1 MNEKQQSLLSA
12 LNIVEWQQRAAEKA
26 ITTTEPARASP
37 ATSEPTIAWDT
48 LQTMIAGCTR
58 CELHNSRLHAVFGS
72 GNPHADLV
80 IVGEAPGANEDRQ
93 GLPFVGR
100 AGQLLT
106 KMLAAIHI
114 NRDQVFICNV
124 LKCRPPNNRDP
135 LPKEV
140 ATCSLYLEQQ
150 LAHIKPK
157 CLLAVGRI
165 AAHYLLGV
173 EKPLSQLRGI
183 KWQFG
188 TQHIPLF
195 ITYHPAYLLRNPRD
209 KRKAYLDLCQVAAFI
224 QQLALSS

>member
-1 MNEKQQSLLSA
+1 MNEKQRSLLSA
-12 LNIVEWQQRAAEKA
+12 LNIVEWQQRTAEKA
-26 ITTTEPARASP
+26 IMATEPLRDSLESSDP
-37 ATSEPTIAWDT
+37 NIDWES
-48 LQTMIAGCTR
+48 LQTMISGCTR
-58 CELHNSRLHAVFGS
+58 CELHRSRLHTVFGS
-72 GNPHADLV
+72 GNRHADLV

-106 KMLAAIHI
+106 KMLAAIRL

-183 KWQFG
+183 QWQFG
-188 TQHIPLF
+188 TQNIPLF

-224 QQLALSS
+224 DQLALSP